1 MYRNR
6 IGTPCEALSF
16 QDIADGALPALP
28 GKELPKRNT
37 SSSSRPPPETET
49 QDSLNNRA
57 SEDDRNSILQKKRAP
72 HELRHQAGAIVRRDN
87 SGHGHMLLALHLITQ
102 SELFALLW
110 QLSTK
115 ATWLIIIAPHKKP
128 EVNFAQFTDPITR
141 LKWRIVDR
149 LKMAGD
155 G

>member
-1 MYRNR
+1 M
-6 IGTPCEALSF
+6 
-16 QDIADGALPALP
+16 
-28 GKELPKRNT
+28 
-37 SSSSRPPPETET
+37 
-49 QDSLNNRA
+49 
-57 SEDDRNSILQKKRAP
+57 
-72 HELRHQAGAIVRRDN
+72 N
-87 SGHGHMLLALHLITQ
+87 SGIKQVPSSEGTTVDMVICSFALHLITP